1 MQEEI
6 VVGDIIIIIVG
17 NLIVDF
23 ELWFI
28 LFGVVVVNFIVVLM
42 FWIYDCQIGE
52 WKDGEVLFF
61 WCNIWWE
68 VVENVVESFIWGV

>member
-1 MQEEI
+1 M
-6 VVGDIIIIIVG
+6 VGDIIVIIVG

-42 FWIYDCQIGE
+42 FWIYDC
-52 WKDGEVLFF
+52 
-61 WCNIWWE
+61 
-68 VVENVVESFIWGV
+68 

>member
-1 MQEEI
+1 M
-6 VVGDIIIIIVG
+6 VGDIIIIIVG

-42 FWIYDCQIGE
+42 FWIYDC
-52 WKDGEVLFF
+52 
-61 WCNIWWE
+61 
-68 VVENVVESFIWGV
+68 